1 MTNMHSAAVSGA
13 QKKHIWAC
21 QLPLLH
27 SHYLAIHHVE
37 LYAKFSESL
46 WALLPHVGKP
56 LIINRASRSHA
67 RKVLSLLIE
76 IYQFSNKIL
85 PLSEN
90 PRFFG
95 VV

>member
-56 LIINRASRSHA
+56 LIIHRASRSHA
-67 RKVLSLLIE
+67 RKVGKKWFQKWMPNLYDLGA
-76 IYQFSNKIL
+76 IL
-85 PLSEN
+85 
-90 PRFFG
+90 G
-95 VV
+95 A

>member
-67 RKVLSLLIE
+67 RKVQITNSL
-76 IYQFSNKIL
+76 YN
-85 PLSEN
+85 PLSY
-90 PRFFG
+90 
-95 VV
+95 